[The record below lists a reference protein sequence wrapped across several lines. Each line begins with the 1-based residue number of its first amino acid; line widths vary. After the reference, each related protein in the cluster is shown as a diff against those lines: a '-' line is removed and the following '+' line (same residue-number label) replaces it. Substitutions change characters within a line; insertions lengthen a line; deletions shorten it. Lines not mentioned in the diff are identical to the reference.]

1 MTVFDLKYIE
11 QGLLQEFGEKSALG
25 AHLGGKLRSSRD
37 ENFRYCFMRVV

>member
-25 AHLGGKLRSSRD
+25 GALGWEGEIFKG
-37 ENFRYCFMRVV
+37 